1 MHTSF
6 RRLLGPVPDPLL
18 RRLMYRRRFGRWGN
32 FKSPSRFT
40 EFLSKRMLED
50 RSPEIAWTCDKRA
63 MKDYAAEQAPWI
75 NVPETLWRGTDLN
88 ELDLSKLPDQWV
100 IKPNH
105 RCKAVYFGDRSTT
118 IEQLRRVT
126 RGWLRPY
133 DRIAV
138 GEWAYTQARRELII
152 EPRIGN
158 GRPLIDFKTYVFRGR
173 MQILHTD
180 AGRFT
185 DNFQELFYT
194 REWEPLDLINEAPRG
209 PVAPRPRNFEQ
220 MVRAAEA
227 LGAGYDFMRV
237 DLYNL
242 DGELWFGELTP
253 YPSGG
258 MDPFTPDSADFQLG
272 AWWAGLDTAKECPDG
287 LPRLITA
294 SAPSE
299 STVAKEPGGS
309 ANAACQENT
318 PASENTVAL
327 EDLVALGDLVG
338 LHSTVLEHPVTLAD
352 AVVFDHPADRALLAA
367 VDQLRLQTQNEES
380 LP

>member
-18 RRLMYRRRFGRWGN
+18 RRIMYRRRFGRWGN
-32 FKSPSRFT
+32 FETPSRFT

-63 MKDYAAEQAPWI
+63 MKDYAAERAPWI
-75 NVPETLWRGTDLN
+75 NVPETLWHGTDLD
-88 ELDLSKLPDQWV
+88 ELDLSTLPDHWV

-105 RCKAVYFGDRSTT
+105 RCKAVHFGDRSTT
-118 IEQLRRVT
+118 IEELRRVT

-138 GEWAYTQARRELII
+138 GEWAYTQARRELIV

-158 GRPLIDFKTYVFRGR
+158 GRPLIDFKTYVFCGR
-173 MQILHTD
+173 MRILHTD

-185 DNFQELFYT
+185 EDFHELFYT

-209 PVAPRPRNFEQ
+209 PVAPRPKNFDQ

-227 LGAGYDFMRV
+227 LGARYDFMRV

-272 AWWAGLDTAKECPDG
+272 AWWAGRDTAQECPDG
-287 LPRLITA
+287 LPRLMDAAADSA
-294 SAPSE
+294 SRSIRKDA
-299 STVAKEPGGS
+299 V
-309 ANAACQENT
+309 
-318 PASENTVAL
+318 ASEDTVGPEITLGSENLAL
-327 EDLVALGDLVG
+327 EDLVELN
-338 LHSTVLEHPVTLAD
+338 STVVLQDALARTD
-352 AVVFDHPADRALLAA
+352 TIVIEPPTERAVLAA
-367 VDQLRLQTQNEES
+367 AERLRRQAQNEES